1 MSDELKAANETISAL
16 YEQLQLYKEAY
27 RRIALTVRTAGIYL
41 NDDEDEKGI
50 DCLGSEDE

>member
-1 MSDELKAANETISAL
+1 MEDELKAANETISAL
-16 YEQLQLYKEAY
+16 HIQLQLYKEAY